1 MDDEARKC
9 PEQPTSEAV
18 EVQRVSRSE
27 IVVHVVG
34 GLRDEVTA
42 QLRWSVV
49 SGLSG
54 WPKALVLDLLGV
66 TDIDADG
73 VDVLETVAALAGE
86 RDIFFCLVLP
96 PDSPV
101 LAALVDAEL
110 GALFEIFSSVTEAL
124 RTTSI

>member
-1 MDDEARKC
+1 MYDEAQKNQ
-9 PEQPTSEAV
+9 EQPTSEAV
-18 EVQRVSRSE
+18 QPERVSRKE
-27 IVVHVVG
+27 TVVHVVG

-42 QLRWSVV
+42 QLHRSVL
-49 SGLSG
+49 SGLTRS
-54 WPKALVLDLLGV
+54 PKALVLDLLGV

-73 VDVLETVAALAGE
+73 VDVLGAAAAMAGE

-101 LAALVDAEL
+101 LIALADAEL

-124 RTTSI
+124 KKASI